1 MRNPSGVRNTFTGV
15 LSALPDFRPTCVSM
29 PKPGN
34 RAANRLV
41 IRFVTAR
48 LKAAIQRLRNRIRRI
63 GASRIIRSKMTDAA
77 IGIGGCILT
86 YSKQGGNICSELCD
100 LK

>member
-1 MRNPSGVRNTFTGV
+1 
-15 LSALPDFRPTCVSM
+15 M
-29 PKPGN
+29 PKPG
-34 RAANRLV
+34 ARLV
-41 IRFVTAR
+41 FRFVIAK
-48 LKAAIQRLRNRIRRI
+48 LKAAAHLLLNWIRRI